1 MRVIFAY
8 ADYAEGLNTSVWRV
22 FIPVEAL
29 KRAGHKVEVISVEE
43 LVKGTHHHRPENFD
57 VLVIERELFSC
68 SEVIEKWPIPVIAT
82 FDDAYHLIPP
92 TVPSFPTWRKGD
104 ALKNFRKCLRQ
115 VDAYITPSP
124 LLTEDFKH
132 INSHGH
138 TIRNYPDL
146 SWDCWKAERKPHKG
160 IRIGWGGSISH
171 YDSWMYSGIVPAVRR
186 ILADFPETSLTIV
199 SGDMRLIDLFS
210 GLDYRRFRYKDTMP
224 FEKWPSQLA
233 SWDIG
238 LAPLHGEYDRRRSWI
253 KALEYC
259 IMGVVPVV
267 SDVEPYQDCPV
278 FARVRGDKPLN
289 WYNAIRDAI
298 KVCLL
303 GKEDLIRKNRE
314 WALKQGIDGN
324 VGLYRSALE
333 ETIERKTRLAHKA

>member
-1 MRVIFAY
+1 M
-8 ADYAEGLNTSVWRV
+8 
-22 FIPVEAL
+22 
-29 KRAGHKVEVISVEE
+29 
-43 LVKGTHHHRPENFD
+43 
-57 VLVIERELFSC
+57 
-68 SEVIEKWPIPVIAT
+68 
-82 FDDAYHLIPP
+82 
-92 TVPSFPTWRKGD
+92 
-104 ALKNFRKCLRQ
+104 
-115 VDAYITPSP
+115 
-124 LLTEDFKH
+124 
-132 INSHGH
+132 
-138 TIRNYPDL
+138 
-146 SWDCWKAERKPHKG
+146 
-160 IRIGWGGSISH
+160 GWGGSISH

-186 ILADFPETSLTIV
+186 ILADFPETTLTIV
-199 SGDMRLIDLFS
+199 SGDIRLISLFA
-210 GLDYRRFRYKDTMP
+210 GLDYRRFRYQDTMP
-224 FEKWPSQLA
+224 FEKWPAQLA

-259 IMGVVPVV
+259 IMGVIPIV
-267 SDVEPYQDCPV
+267 SDVEPYADCPV